1 MIYEFL
7 QDWLPYLL
15 LNACKNWF
23 VLEIDSPLVHRIRT
37 KDRWRH
43 GDGRG
48 HPWPTRNLDWG
59 EGNITS
65 WVKMFNLLSNCVPD
79 FLVIQTKGNKY
90 ELCFPKI
97 KFKMM
102 LNYGSDEDEY
112 VGPTKSV
119 RQVMFLPYQQNRL
132 RDL

>member
-1 MIYEFL
+1 
-7 QDWLPYLL
+7 
-15 LNACKNWF
+15 
-23 VLEIDSPLVHRIRT
+23 
-37 KDRWRH
+37 
-43 GDGRG
+43 
-48 HPWPTRNLDWG
+48 
-59 EGNITS
+59 
-65 WVKMFNLLSNCVPD
+65 MFNLLSNYAPD
-79 FLVIQTKGNKY
+79 FLIIQTKGKKY

-119 RQVMFLPYQQNRL
+119 HQVMLLPYQQNRL

>member
-1 MIYEFL
+1 
-7 QDWLPYLL
+7 
-15 LNACKNWF
+15 
-23 VLEIDSPLVHRIRT
+23 
-37 KDRWRH
+37 
-43 GDGRG
+43 
-48 HPWPTRNLDWG
+48 
-59 EGNITS
+59 
-65 WVKMFNLLSNCVPD
+65 MFNLLSNCVPD